1 MTVLIAVPVFRVG
14 CKVGIDRGRAW
25 SAIEEVMLWGITR
38 QSKTVSDLSRETN
51 LPRQLIIASIARLM
65 RFRLIE
71 VTPQDE
77 AVAFRASEYGFKAVS
92 SGNPLPFFPKRMS
105 RRVSFV
111 IEWATGDFFPTRQV
125 TRLLSVYKLEL
136 ERAGGSGSSG
146 HLSRRRRPF
155 DVPPGEPEP
164 SFRNRRARVG

>member
-1 MTVLIAVPVFRVG
+1 
-14 CKVGIDRGRAW
+14 
-25 SAIEEVMLWGITR
+25 MLWGITR

-51 LPRQLIIASIARLM
+51 LPRQLIIARLM

-77 AVAFRASEYGFKAVS
+77 AVAFRASEYGFEAVS

-111 IEWATGDFFPTRQV
+111 IEWATGDFFPTRQ
-125 TRLLSVYKLEL
+125 
-136 ERAGGSGSSG
+136 
-146 HLSRRRRPF
+146 
-155 DVPPGEPEP
+155 
-164 SFRNRRARVG
+164 